1 LVLFGFSWINLEELG
16 RCADRLASPVE
27 RIEIGARV
35 SPRLA
40 SIALQLAHV
49 LLRVKLKAELCNQG

>member
-1 LVLFGFSWINLEELG
+1 MEELG